1 LDVVGWEGK
10 KGMEV
15 ENGGKKNSGGGGGR
29 RN

>member
-1 LDVVGWEGK
+1 LDVVGWERK
-10 KGMEV
+10 KGMGV